1 MGVMGR
7 YPGYIPVTS
16 AVAAPSVSL
25 LRTGWQYRYRQ
36 PMENPYSADT
46 PTGPNRPQHERIH
59 VILRMIHDRSLPNA
73 TDFMEELEVTRRTI
87 MRDLDYL
94 RDRMKMPIDYDKKER
109 GYYFSGKVEGVP
121 LLEMR
126 ASDLLWF
133 FVGQHFLR
141 QAGDDE
147 LANLIRES
155 FQRISGLF
163 GSKVSVSW
171 GQLEGLLSAK
181 TSGIGEA
188 ELRTFRAVSD
198 ALARSRVI
206 RFGYRKNDSSE
217 IEQRQACPR
226 HCAMVNGQWY
236 LFAHD
241 LGRDAIRTF
250 VLSRMDGIEVTEETF
265 VPGDAKD
272 VPELLRKG
280 FGVKFASGEPT
291 KVRIRVSP
299 EISHLIRERKW
310 HPSQSLTTGKDG
322 FLMLEMKVNAF
333 RELTNWICSWGP
345 LMEVLEPKSLR
356 KEVAETFRKAAE
368 VYAG

>member
-1 MGVMGR
+1 
-7 YPGYIPVTS
+7 
-16 AVAAPSVSL
+16 
-25 LRTGWQYRYRQ
+25 
-36 PMENPYSADT
+36 MENPYSADT

-171 GQLEGLLSAK
+171 SQLEGLLSAK

-217 IEQRQACPR
+217 IEQRQACPPALR
-226 HCAMVNGQWY
+226 HGQRPMVS
-236 LFAHD
+236 L
-241 LGRDAIRTF
+241 RTRPRQGCDPDF
-250 VLSRMDGIEVTEETF
+250 CPVTHGWDRGDGGNVRPRRCEGGSRV
-265 VPGDAKD
+265 A
-272 VPELLRKG
+272 PER
-280 FGVKFASGEPT
+280 VRGE
-291 KVRIRVSP
+291 I
-299 EISHLIRERKW
+299 RKW
-310 HPSQSLTTGKDG
+310 RADKGAHPG
-322 FLMLEMKVNAF
+322 FPGNLP
-333 RELTNWICSWGP
+333 SHPG
-345 LMEVLEPKSLR
+345 
-356 KEVAETFRKAAE
+356 KEVAS
-368 VYAG
+368 